1 MRKLISWAFLI
12 AIVVISTYISVGY
25 FTHNKAV
32 PKYSDEK
39 LRDFALSK
47 GLRATPS
54 SFEELLKLVDNNAT
68 NLITKEKI
76 ALGKELFFDTNLS
89 KNRKTSCATCHSFS
103 KDIKNDAAILSD
115 FLQKDTQNINDCSA
129 CHLRDQSG
137 VDRFTFSQGDGG
149 SAHPHLLNT
158 QTILNTGFAKY
169 LTWSGEVKSIKE
181 QSQNSFIALHKM
193 NIEPKELEERLKAD
207 RKYLSLFGDE
217 ANITF
222 ENANKAIEI
231 YVKTLV
237 TRGSYD
243 RFLEGDNDAISDQ
256 AKRGLANFIHF
267 GCKGCHHGVSLGGQ
281 SIQKFPLRDF
291 ANVYELRLNQSIPE
305 QLKRFES
312 RFPFKNDG
320 GFLGKS
326 DNYLFRVP
334 ILRNVS
340 KTSPYFH
347 NGSVAKLREAVDIMA
362 RHQLGRHMSDE
373 QIDEIA
379 AFLRTLEG
387 EIVDYG
393 IEVER

>member
-1 MRKLISWAFLI
+1 MKKLISYSLLI
-12 AIVVISTYISVGY
+12 AIVVISTYISIGY
-25 FTHNKAV
+25 FTHNKTV
-32 PKYSDEK
+32 PLYSDDE
-39 LRDFALSK
+39 LRNFALGK

-54 SFEELLKLVDNNAT
+54 SFEELLKLVDNNAS
-68 NLITKEKI
+68 NPMTKEKI

-89 KNRKTSCATCHSFS
+89 KNRKTSCATCHSFA
-103 KDIKNDAAILSD
+103 KDIKNGAILSD
-115 FLQKDTQNINDCSA
+115 FLEKDTPNITDCSA

-149 SAHPHLLNT
+149 AAHPHLLNT

-169 LTWSGEVKSIKE
+169 LTWSGEVKSIKD
-181 QSQNSFIALHKM
+181 QSQNSFRALHKM
-193 NIEPKELEERLKAD
+193 NIEPKELEDRLRAD
-207 RKYLSLFGDE
+207 KKYLSLFGDE

-222 ENANKAIEI
+222 ENVNKAIEV
-231 YVKTLV
+231 YVKTLA

-281 SIQKFPLRDF
+281 SIQRFPLRDF
-291 ANVYELRLNQSIPE
+291 ANMYELRLNQSVVE
-305 QLKRFES
+305 QLKSFDS

-320 GFLGKS
+320 GFLGKN

-334 ILRNVS
+334 ILRNVA

-347 NGSVAKLREAVDIMA
+347 NGSVAKLREAVDVMA
-362 RHQLGRHMSDE
+362 RHQLGRHMRDE
-373 QIDEIA
+373 QIDEIV
-379 AFLRTLEG
+379 AFLRTLDG

-393 IEVER
+393 IGDKK

>member
-1 MRKLISWAFLI
+1 MKKLISYSLLI
-12 AIVVISTYISVGY
+12 AIVVISTYVSIGY
-25 FTHNKAV
+25 FTHNKTV
-32 PKYSDEK
+32 PLYSDDE
-39 LRDFALSK
+39 LRNFALGK

-54 SFEELLKLVDNNAT
+54 SFEELLKLVDNNAS
-68 NLITKEKI
+68 NPMTKEKI

-89 KNRKTSCATCHSFS
+89 KNRKTSCATCHSFV
-103 KDIKNDAAILSD
+103 KDIKNGAILSE
-115 FLQKDTQNINDCSA
+115 FLEKDTPNITDCSA

-149 SAHPHLLNT
+149 AAHPHLLNT

-169 LTWSGEVKSIKE
+169 LTWSGEVKSIKD
-181 QSQNSFIALHKM
+181 QSQNSFRALHKM
-193 NIEPKELEERLKAD
+193 NIEPKELEDRLRAD
-207 RKYLSLFGDE
+207 KKYLSLFGDE

-222 ENANKAIEI
+222 ENVNKAIEV
-231 YVKTLV
+231 YVKTLA

-281 SIQKFPLRDF
+281 SIQRFPLRDF
-291 ANVYELRLNQSIPE
+291 ANMYELRLNQSVVE
-305 QLKRFES
+305 QLKSFDS

-320 GFLGKS
+320 GFLGKN

-334 ILRNVS
+334 ILRNVA

-347 NGSVAKLREAVDIMA
+347 NGSVAKLREAVDVMA
-362 RHQLGRHMSDE
+362 RHQLGRHMRDE
-373 QIDEIA
+373 QIDEIV
-379 AFLRTLEG
+379 AFLRTLDG

-393 IEVER
+393 IGDKK

>member
-1 MRKLISWAFLI
+1 MRKLIFWAFII
-12 AIVVISTYISVGY
+12 AIVVISTYTSVGY
-25 FTHNKAV
+25 FTHDKSV
-32 PKYSDEK
+32 PKYSDDK

-54 SFEELLKLVDNNAT
+54 SFEDLLKFHNTGDS
-68 NLITKEKI
+68 ITKDKI

-89 KNRKTSCATCHSFS
+89 KNRKTSCATCHSFD
-103 KDIKNDAAILSD
+103 KNIKNDNAILSD
-115 FLQKDTQNINDCSA
+115 FLQKDTPNITDCSA

-149 SAHPHLLNT
+149 VAHPHLLNT

-169 LTWSGEVKSIKE
+169 FTWSGEVESIAK
-181 QSQNSFIALHKM
+181 QSQNSFIAVHKM
-193 NIEPKELEERLKAD
+193 NIEPHELETRLKSD
-207 RKYLSLFGDE
+207 KKYISLFQDE
-217 ANITF
+217 SNITF
-222 ENANKAIEI
+222 ENINRAIEA
-231 YVKTLV
+231 YVKTVV

-243 RFLEGDNDAISDQ
+243 RFLEGDNNAINTQ

-267 GCKGCHHGVSLGGQ
+267 GCKGCHSGVSLGGQ

-291 ANVYELRLNQSIPE
+291 ALVYELRLNESIVE
-305 QLKRFES
+305 QLKSFES

-320 GFLGKS
+320 GFLGKNN
-326 DNYLFRVP
+326 DYLLRVP
-334 ILRNVS
+334 ILRNVT

-347 NGSVAKLREAVDIMA
+347 NGSVAKIREAVDIMA

-373 QIDEIA
+373 QIDEIV

-387 EIVDYG
+387 DIVDYG
-393 IEVER
+393 VSQ